1 MKWKILLF
9 VFLLVTAAA
18 AVSIAATSLRTVCSN
33 SMNSFDL
40 SNLLLDGGFTPTGGG
55 DPLPGGGIPT

>member
-9 VFLLVTAAA
+9 VFLLAAA
-18 AVSIAATSLRTVCSN
+18 AVSIAATSISTVCSN

-55 DPLPGGGIPT
+55 DALPGGGIPT

>member
-9 VFLLVTAAA
+9 VCLLVAA
-18 AVSIAATSLRTVCSN
+18 AVSIAATSLRTVPSN

>member
-9 VFLLVTAAA
+9 VFLLAAA
-18 AVSIAATSLRTVCSN
+18 AVSIAAASFRTVCSN
-33 SMNSFDL
+33 TMNSFAL

-55 DPLPGGGIPT
+55 APLPGGGIPT

>member
-9 VFLLVTAAA
+9 VFLLATA
-18 AVSIAATSLRTVCSN
+18 AVSIAATSLITVCSN